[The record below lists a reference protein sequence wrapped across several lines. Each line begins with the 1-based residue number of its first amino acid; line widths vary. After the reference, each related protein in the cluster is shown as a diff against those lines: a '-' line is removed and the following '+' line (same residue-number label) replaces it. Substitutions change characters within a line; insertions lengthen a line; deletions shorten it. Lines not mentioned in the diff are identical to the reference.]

1 MNNLR
6 DNKMDEI
13 KSFFHTRLG
22 EIIDCDSGE
31 TAERMLRDAFH
42 EGSSDLHHEIFNTD
56 YYIIGTYK
64 AKQWLGADAFDA
76 IAMIKDYE
84 LDNFGEVYTDLS
96 NPERVVNMAVYIIG
110 EEVVADYVD
119 SEPINISL
127 DS

>member
-6 DNKMDEI
+6 DNKIGEI
-13 KSFFHTRLG
+13 KTFFNDRLQEMKEYDQDYLDVKIRDG
-22 EIIDCDSGE
+22 E
-31 TAERMLRDAFH
+31 
-42 EGSSDLHHEIFNTD
+42 LHHEIFNTD

-96 NPERVVNMAVYIIG
+96 DAERVVNMVVYIIG
-110 EEVVADYVD
+110 EEIVADFVD
-119 SEPINISL
+119 SL
-127 DS
+127 VC

>member
-6 DNKMDEI
+6 DNKIGEI
-13 KSFFHTRLG
+13 KTFFNDRLQ
-22 EIIDCDSGE
+22 EMKEYDVDDLDVKI
-31 TAERMLRDAFH
+31 RDD
-42 EGSSDLHHEIFNTD
+42 ELHHEIFNTD

-96 NPERVVNMAVYIIG
+96 NAEQVVNMVVYIIG
-110 EEVVADYVD
+110 EEIVADFVD
-119 SEPINISL
+119 SL
-127 DS
+127 VC